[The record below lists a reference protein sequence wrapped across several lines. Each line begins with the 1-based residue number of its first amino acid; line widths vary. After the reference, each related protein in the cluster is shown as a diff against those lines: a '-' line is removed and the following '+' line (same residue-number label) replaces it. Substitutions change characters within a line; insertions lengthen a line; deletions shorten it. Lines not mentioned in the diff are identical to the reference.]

1 MFCKKQTSKLE
12 GSSLWLGTAGILF
25 IVLTGIFA
33 PWIAPHDPLAVDAS
47 NRLASP
53 GLVYPFGTDHL
64 GRCVL
69 SRIIYGIRVTVI
81 SAFCIMLIT
90 VAISI
95 PIALLAG
102 YIRGNTDNIIM
113 RMIDGMLA
121 VPDFVLTIA
130 IVGMLGPS
138 FINTIIAIVMVRWA
152 DYVRF
157 IRSLVI
163 KEGQEDYILYARM
176 TGNSHIRIL
185 SRYILPQILSRVL
198 VFAALDLGRIVLL
211 IAGLSFLGVGVQPP
225 TPEWGV
231 MLQDATGYF
240 QVAPHVMVF
249 PGIAVVLFV
258 LVCQLVSDQFNEPVT
273 KEG

>member
-1 MFCKKQTSKLE
+1 MFHRKISELK
-12 GSSLWLGTAGILF
+12 GSSLWLGALGILF
-25 IVLTGIFA
+25 ILLTGLFA
-33 PWIAPHDPLAVDAS
+33 PWIAPHDPLAVDTS
-47 NRLASP
+47 NRLSSP
-53 GLVYPFGTDHL
+53 GLTYPFGTDHL

-81 SAFCIMLIT
+81 SAFCILLIT
-90 VAISI
+90 AAISI
-95 PIALLAG
+95 PIALISG
-102 YIRGNTDNIIM
+102 YIRGNTDHIIM

-121 VPDFVLTIA
+121 IPDFVLTIA

-138 FINTIIAIVMVRWA
+138 FINMIIAIVMVRWA

-163 KEGQEDYILYARM
+163 KERQEDYILYARM

-240 QVAPHVMVF
+240 QVAPHVMIF
-249 PGIAVVLFV
+249 PGMVVVMFV
-258 LVCQLVSDQFNEPVT
+258 LACQLISDRFNEPVM